1 MALVSGDNDEERKN
15 MSRFF
20 DPNRLFFNQ
29 KPQNKLDFIR
39 KEQEAGYHVLMI
51 GDGLNDAGALRQSNV
66 GIALSEDVQAFSPAC
81 DAILDASK
89 FNRLTDFLRFSKTAL
104 TIVKASFVL
113 SLVYNFIGI
122 GWAVSGQLS
131 PVMAAIFMP
140 LSSLS
145 VVLFAVGMTYLF
157 ARLKK
162 LI

>member
-1 MALVSGDNDEERKN
+1 MALISGDNDEEKKN
-15 MSRFF
+15 LSPFF
-20 DPNRLFFNQ
+20 DKNRLLFNQ
-29 KPQNKLDFIR
+29 KPQDKLDFIR
-39 KEQEAGYHVLMI
+39 KEQEEGNHVLMI

-81 DAILDASK
+81 DAILDASE
-89 FNRLTDFLRFSKTAL
+89 FNRLTDFLHFSKTAL
-104 TIVKASFVL
+104 RIVKASFVL

-122 GWAVSGQLS
+122 GWAISGQLS

-157 ARLKK
+157 AKLKK